1 MKTRRF
7 KALEEKILTI
17 IENNGDL
24 PLEQL
29 AIMTDMSM
37 EEVAAKIDAMKE
49 KKVILGQKTIINWDK
64 TSKDVVTALIE
75 LKVTPQRGEGFDKI
89 AEKIYKFQ
97 EVQSLYL
104 VAGTYDLLVTIE
116 HDTMQKVAHF
126 VSSRLATM
134 DSVVATSTHFILK
147 KYKYEGFSFEEEE
160 KDTRQVITI

>member
-1 MKTRRF
+1 
-7 KALEEKILTI
+7 LEEKILTI

-29 AIMTDMSM
+29 AIMTDLSM
-37 EEVAAKIDAMKE
+37 EEVAAKIDALKE
-49 KKVILGQKTIINWDK
+49 NGVILGQKTIINWDK

-134 DSVVATSTHFILK
+134 DCVVSTSTHFILK
-147 KYKYEGFSFEEEE
+147 KYKYEGFIFEEEE

>member
-1 MKTRRF
+1 
-7 KALEEKILTI
+7 LEEKILTI

-29 AIMTDMSM
+29 AIMTDSSM
-37 EEVAAKIDAMKE
+37 EEVAAKIDEMKE
-49 KKVILGQKTIINWDK
+49 NNVILGQKTIINWDK

-134 DSVVATSTHFILK
+134 DSVVSTSTHFILK
-147 KYKYEGFSFEEEE
+147 KYKYEGFIFEEEE

>member
-1 MKTRRF
+1 MDT
-7 KALEEKILTI
+7 KILEL

-24 PLEQL
+24 SLEQI
-29 AIMTDMSM
+29 AIMTDSTP
-37 EEVAAKIDAMKE
+37 EIVAAHMDKMRADNI
-49 KKVILGQKTIINWDK
+49 ILGKKTIINW
-64 TSKDVVTALIE
+64 SKSSKEVVTALIE
-75 LKVTPQRGEGFDKI
+75 LKVTPQRGDGFDKI

-134 DSVVATSTHFILK
+134 DAVISTSTHFVLK
-147 KYKYEGFSFEEEE
+147 KFKYEGFVFEEQE
-160 KDTRQVITI
+160 KDTRQVISL

>member
-1 MKTRRF
+1 M
-7 KALEEKILTI
+7 EEKILTI

-29 AIMTDMSM
+29 AIMTDLSM
-37 EEVAAKIDAMKE
+37 EEVAAKIDALKE
-49 KKVILGQKTIINWDK
+49 NGVILGQKTIINWDK

-134 DSVVATSTHFILK
+134 DCVVSTSTHFILK
-147 KYKYEGFSFEEEE
+147 KYKSDGVIFEENRP
-160 KDTRQVITI
+160 DDRLVVS

>member
-1 MKTRRF
+1 
-7 KALEEKILTI
+7 LEEKILTI

-29 AIMTDMSM
+29 AIMTDSSM
-37 EEVAAKIDAMKE
+37 EEVAAKIDEMKE
-49 KKVILGQKTIINWDK
+49 NNVILGQKTIINWDK

-134 DSVVATSTHFILK
+134 DCVVSTSTHFILK
-147 KYKYEGFSFEEEE
+147 KYKYEGFIFEEEE

>member
-1 MKTRRF
+1 MD
-7 KALEEKILTI
+7 EKILTI

-29 AIMTDMSM
+29 AIMTDLTI
-37 EEVAAKIDAMKE
+37 EEVAAKIDSMKE
-49 KKVILGQKTIINWDK
+49 NKIILGQKTIINWDK
-64 TSKDVVTALIE
+64 TTKDVVTALIE

-134 DSVVATSTHFILK
+134 DCVVATSTHFLLK
-147 KYKYEGFSFEEEE
+147 RYKYEGFYFEEEE
-160 KDTRQVITI
+160 KDSRQVITL

>member
-1 MKTRRF
+1 M
-7 KALEEKILTI
+7 EEKILTI

-29 AIMTDMSM
+29 AIMTDSSM
-37 EEVAAKIDAMKE
+37 EEVAAKIDEMKE
-49 KKVILGQKTIINWDK
+49 NNVILGQKTIINWDK

-104 VAGTYDLLVTIE
+104 VAGTFDLLVTIE

-134 DSVVATSTHFILK
+134 DCVVSTSTHFILK
-147 KYKYEGFSFEEEE
+147 KYKYEGFIFEEEE